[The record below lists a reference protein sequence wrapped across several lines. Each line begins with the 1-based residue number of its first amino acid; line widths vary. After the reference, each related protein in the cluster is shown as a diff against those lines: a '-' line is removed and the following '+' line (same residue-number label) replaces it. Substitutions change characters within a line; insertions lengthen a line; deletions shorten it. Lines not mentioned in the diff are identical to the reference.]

1 MSLAHRFADVNGI
14 RLHYAV
20 AGEGRGRLLLF
31 AHGFP
36 EFWYEWKDQLAA
48 FGGEFLAVAPDLRGY
63 NLSDKPEGVEQY
75 ATRQII
81 ADLRALAAHL
91 GHERFTLIGHD
102 WGGAIAWGFAIAH
115 PELLERL
122 IIINAPHPAIFERE
136 LRENRDQQRA
146 SAYMRRFRQPS
157 AERWLSEDNFR
168 RLRAALLD
176 DGLARGYFTQADA
189 DAYVAAWSQP
199 GALTGGLNYY
209 RAMRLAPPTTQ
220 AEPHQQ
226 TFIDDLPPHDP
237 DEAAD
242 PGDVASRPARPHD
255 PATLTVQVPTLV
267 IWGEQ
272 DTALLPGNLDGLA
285 AYVPDLTLR
294 RIADAGHWVVHEQ
307 PGVVNGYIREF
318 VDGGRT

>member
-1 MSLAHRFADVNGI
+1 MPLTHRFATVNGI

-20 AGEGRGRLLLF
+20 AGEGNGRLILF

-36 EFWYEWKDQLAA
+36 EFWYEWRDQLAE
-48 FGGEFLAVAPDLRGY
+48 FGRDFLAVAPDLRGY
-63 NLSDKPEGVEQY
+63 NLSDKPEGVEHY
-75 ATRQII
+75 ASRHII

-91 GHERFTLIGHD
+91 GHDRFTLVGHD

-146 SAYMRRFRQPS
+146 SLYMRRFRQTS
-157 AERWLSEDNFR
+157 AERWLAEDDFR

-176 DGLARGYFTQADA
+176 DGLARGYFTPEDA
-189 DAYVAAWSQP
+189 AAYVTAWSQP

-209 RAMRLAPPTTQ
+209 RAMRLAPPTTDAGPDQ
-220 AEPHQQ
+220 A
-226 TFIDDLPPHDP
+226 TFIADLPPLDP
-237 DEAAD
+237 TEATD
-242 PGDVASRPARPHD
+242 PADVATRPVRPHD
-255 PATLTVQVPTLV
+255 PVALAVRVPTLV

-272 DTALLPGNLDGLA
+272 DTALLPGNLDGLEH
-285 AYVPDLTLR
+285 YVPDLTLR
-294 RIADAGHWVVHEQ
+294 RIPDAGHWVVHEQ

-318 VDGGRT
+318 IKG